1 MNPIKDKNMSSTELC
16 PVCCEGHLVTSEK
29 VVPLKSGSHM
39 IDVEQHTHVCDLC
52 GTAMATA
59 EDLKFNARAFRAADQ
74 HASGRMNGYDIKAL
88 RKRFKISHKA
98 AGQIFGGGPVA
109 FCKYENHEIAPTD
122 AMDNLLWVACR
133 YPVVA
138 EALAARHG
146 VPLSVSPTAIPD
158 VSVAISTYHRAIVR
172 EHSISP
178 ISLPNNVY
186 KMWENSPIIIANSQ
200 ASNEITLNYDSAIA
214 A

>member
-1 MNPIKDKNMSSTELC
+1 MSSTELC

-39 IDVEQHTHVCDLC
+39 IDVEQHSHVCDLC
-52 GTAMATA
+52 GTAIATA

-74 HASGRMNGYDIKAL
+74 RASGRMNGYDIKAL

-133 YPVVA
+133 FPGVA
-138 EALAARHG
+138 EALAVRHG
-146 VPLSVSPTAIPD
+146 VALSVAPTASPE
-158 VSVAISTYHRAIVR
+158 VNVAMSSFHGTIVR

-178 ISLPNNVY
+178 VSRPNNVY
-186 KMWENSPIIIANSQ
+186 KMMWDNSPIIVRNSQ
-200 ASNEITLNYDSAIA
+200 ASNEITLNYESAIA